1 VHRLSLC
8 DNTKRLGTGHRV
20 SDCMSVHIID
30 NNNDLQ
36 TYCDHAKTRPWLAL
50 DTEFLRERTY
60 YAKLCLVQ
68 LATDKKDCAVDV
80 LAIEDL
86 SPLADLISGQDL
98 TVILHSSRQD
108 FEVLFQSLGVL
119 PSNVFDTQMAAAFC
133 GSNMQ
138 IGYSAI
144 VKDRIGKDV
153 AASQARTDWSR
164 RPLST
169 EQLNYAMEDV
179 EFLGELREG
188 LIAEL
193 TQNGRLDWY
202 QQAVQELYTVED
214 YSFPPELAWRRM
226 RGGRLN
232 VKSQHILKGLA
243 IWRERKAQQLNIPRT
258 WLIKDPELMGLA
270 ASAPT
275 TREELM
281 DVDDVALRFRE
292 KNADQILSEVLKVNK
307 ENPTEV
313 LWTDG
318 LPFSNA
324 QRKLVKNAM
333 VLLNKTAEVENV
345 ASALIATKRDIEGI
359 LRGDRDRAPLQTWRY
374 DVFGRHLLELFAD

>member
-1 VHRLSLC
+1 
-8 DNTKRLGTGHRV
+8 
-20 SDCMSVHIID
+20 MSVHIID
-30 NNNDLQ
+30 NKNDLQ
-36 TYCDHAKTRPWLAL
+36 AYCDHAKTRPWLAL

-68 LATDKKDCAVDV
+68 LATDQKNCAVDV
-80 LAIEDL
+80 LAIEDI
-86 SPLADLISGQDL
+86 SPLAELISQIEL
-98 TVILHSSRQD
+98 PVILHSSRQD

-119 PSNVFDTQMAAAFC
+119 PSNAFDTQIAAAFC

-144 VKDRIGKDV
+144 VKDRVGKEV

-164 RPLST
+164 RPLSI
-169 EQLNYAMEDV
+169 EQLTYAMEDV

-193 TQNGRLDWY
+193 TQNGRFDWY
-202 QQAVQELYTVED
+202 QQAVQELYTIED

-226 RGGRLN
+226 KGGRLSIR
-232 VKSQHILKGLA
+232 SQHILKGLA

-258 WLIKDPELMGLA
+258 WLIKDPELIGLA
-270 ASAPT
+270 AQAPET
-275 TREELM
+275 MGELM
-281 DVDDVALRFRE
+281 SIDDIAPRFRE
-292 KNADQILSEVLKVNK
+292 KNANEILSEVARANK
-307 ENPTEV
+307 ENLTEV

-324 QRKLVKNAM
+324 QRKLVKKAM
-333 VLLNKTAEVENV
+333 QLLNETAENINV
-345 ASALIATKRDIEGI
+345 ASALIATKRDVEGI
-359 LRGDRDRAPLQTWRY
+359 LRGDRDRAPLLSWRY
-374 DVFGRHLLELFAD
+374 DVYGRQLLELLDA